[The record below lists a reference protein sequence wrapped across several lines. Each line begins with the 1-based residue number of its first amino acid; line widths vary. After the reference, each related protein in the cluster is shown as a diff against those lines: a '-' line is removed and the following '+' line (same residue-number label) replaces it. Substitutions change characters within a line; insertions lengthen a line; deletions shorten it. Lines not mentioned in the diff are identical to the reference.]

1 MEFFDSHAHYNDEKF
16 ELDRD
21 TIFNKLYN
29 EEAITRITCV
39 GYNVE
44 QSKFAVKL
52 ANENS
57 FLYSTVGIS
66 PNDIEDFA
74 DNKLEEINI
83 TSNDKSKRIKV
94 KVPYHNYVIIQGLY
108 FQPVTTLIGG
118 LNSTF
123 VSIKLEI

>member
-1 MEFFDSHAHYNDEKF
+1 MTPN
-16 ELDRD
+16 
-21 TIFNKLYN
+21 TPN
-29 EEAITRITCV
+29 
-39 GYNVE
+39 
-44 QSKFAVKL
+44 
-52 ANENS
+52 NS
-57 FLYSTVGIS
+57 
-66 PNDIEDFA
+66 
-74 DNKLEEINI
+74 NKLEEINI